1 MIGALLASHSYP
13 AAVTWDILAEI
24 AEILPS
30 SIKISCVNRDIWEF
44 CVELRDRVEF
54 SEVEEVDS
62 LDDPTIVVTLAE
74 EEAHIGPK
82 VLRTRVRGVVIVTD
96 DPERAAEDW
105 RLPAVSAREIYV
117 PVVRVGGN
125 VTVHV
130 YEHGEALWRFGF
142 REGRTMLPPD
152 YKSLRELL
160 WNEFPYVRTIGS
172 LAQRTNWH
180 EVLVRLALIEEW
192 IKGNKLVSEFL
203 DWIPKST
210 KVIPRGTYSPT
221 DRSSGEDLLEGRLI
235 LFPTFS
241 SALSALT

>member
-13 AAVTWDILAEI
+13 TAVTWDILAEI

-30 SIKISCVNRDIWEF
+30 SITISCTDPDIWEF
-44 CVELRDRVEF
+44 CIELRDHVEF
-54 SEVEEVDS
+54 LEAEEVDS
-62 LDDPTIVVTLAE
+62 LDPTTVVALAE
-74 EEAHIGPK
+74 EEAHMGPK

-125 VTVHV
+125 ATVHV
-130 YEHGEALWRFGF
+130 YRHGEVLWRLGL
-142 REGRTMLPPD
+142 REGKTLLPPD

-210 KVIPRGTYSPT
+210 KVIPRDSPT
-221 DRSSGEDLLEGRLI
+221 DGSSGEDLLEGRLI
-235 LFPTFS
+235 LIPAFS
-241 SALSALT
+241 STLSALA